1 MSIYP
6 FLNQPG
12 TVLYLDSVG
21 DLQRGHFEVGNTVA
35 DVLIQDGDFRIVPAL
50 ITADGIHIT
59 GPGRSWLDV
68 RRERTRHL
76 NLIPRSRAPFTE
88 RTRPLHDSVPSHSP
102 AAIAVRRD
110 GIDEHQE
117 NRAPSEAQIELRRI
131 EQLSERER
139 AWLASVTMDEDNEA
153 MKKTA
158 GGLRGVLN
166 ISATDFKTD
175 FKVEIIADRGPEVSD
190 DELGNM
196 LANMSLYAGGVQL
209 PDGTSEAD

>member
-6 FLNQPG
+6 FLNQSG
-12 TVLYLDSVG
+12 TVFYLDSVG

-35 DVLIQDGDFRIVPAL
+35 DALIQDGDFRIVPAL
-50 ITADGIHIT
+50 ITANGIRIT

-68 RRERTRHL
+68 HRERTRLLDPIPHPRPPFTERTRHL
-76 NLIPRSRAPFTE
+76 N
-88 RTRPLHDSVPSHSP
+88 DSAPSHSP
-102 AAIAVRRD
+102 AAVRRD

-139 AWLASVTMDEDNEA
+139 ARHASVTMDEHNEA
-153 MKKTA
+153 MEKTA
-158 GGLRGVLN
+158 ERLRGVLN
-166 ISATDFKTD
+166 ISAADFKTE
-175 FKVEIIADRGPEVSD
+175 FKVETVADGGPEVSD
-190 DELGNM
+190 DELENS
-196 LANMSLYAGGVQL
+196 LAHMSLYAGGVQL